1 MPQFAANLSMM
12 YPELPFLDRFEAAAK
27 DGFKAVEF
35 LFPYAYTPE
44 ELAARIKAN
53 HLQQV
58 LFNAPPGG
66 IDPSSIDQAWN
77 SNTRGT
83 ASIPGR
89 EKEFQQGVEM
99 ALRYAEALHCPRIHV
114 MAGLLGVGHTHAS
127 NHATYV
133 NNLKWAAAL
142 AVKQGLDVLIE
153 PINTR
158 DIPGFYLN
166 RQDQAHN
173 IIEEKHVRL
182 DGKIFG
188 LGQDPTNPSGGNY
201 VNNLALKGASIEV
214 FEIDP
219 RTGKRMGNAVHQKT
233 ITNEG
238 TWGPFQGQSS
248 TRYEFVVTATG
259 YATTHFYRS
268 PFPRSSQ
275 IIHMRPERMAD
286 ADKAAQAVVTLT
298 RPRGYFDADRDTM
311 VFDGKSELPGITKGT
326 GAGNSNVRLR
336 LSESTQRS
344 ISAEFNG
351 EKLIGQTWPAAQ
363 GHTTVLELTY

>member
-44 ELAARIKAN
+44 ELAARLKAN
-53 HLQQV
+53 NLQQV

-99 ALRYAEALHCPRIHV
+99 ALRYAEALHCPCIHV

-173 IIEEKHVRL
+173 IIEEVGASNLKVQMDLYHCQIVEG
-182 DGKIFG
+182 DVAMKIRQYLPTGRVGHFQIAGVPERHEPDIGEVNYPYLFNVIDEVSKTSNWQGWVGCEYKPKLGGQAGGTSAG
-188 LGQDPTNPSGGNY
+188 LGW
-201 VNNLALKGASIEV
+201 LAK
-214 FEIDP
+214 
-219 RTGKRMGNAVHQKT
+219 
-233 ITNEG
+233 
-238 TWGPFQGQSS
+238 
-248 TRYEFVVTATG
+248 
-259 YATTHFYRS
+259 
-268 PFPRSSQ
+268 
-275 IIHMRPERMAD
+275 AD
-286 ADKAAQAVVTLT
+286 
-298 RPRGYFDADRDTM
+298 
-311 VFDGKSELPGITKGT
+311 
-326 GAGNSNVRLR
+326 
-336 LSESTQRS
+336 
-344 ISAEFNG
+344 
-351 EKLIGQTWPAAQ
+351 
-363 GHTTVLELTY
+363 